1 MPVARLPTVSLNYLR
16 FPSRT
21 DAAPCGDLV
30 LVHGLAASLGFWHL
44 GIVRPLSWLCRL
56 TAYDLR
62 GHGRSELPATGY
74 SIPRMADDLAAL
86 LDHLGLERVHLLGHS
101 YGGAIALL
109 FAHRH
114 PERVRSVIVADTRL
128 RALQPY
134 HRLRDWSDWPRWRPL
149 LRGAGIELNDA
160 EPEGG
165 YELLVAMAR
174 AQTGEAS
181 ALPLPLFAPTSGGA
195 RRNGSAERWL
205 RLQEATSI
213 RRDLQLPDGLTPA
226 ALQGIRPPVL
236 GLYGENSPVLP
247 TARALR
253 RLCPHHDLR
262 LVRHAG
268 HFFPL
273 TRPRR
278 LAHAALLF
286 LAAQI
291 DFPVRFDQIFDGA
304 DHDHEPQPLLA
315 AL

>member
-16 FPSRT
+16 FPGRT
-21 DAAPCGDLV
+21 DAPPCGDLV

-86 LDHLGLERVHLLGHS
+86 LDHLGLDRVHLLGHS
-101 YGGAIALL
+101 FGGAIALL

-114 PERVRSVIVADTRL
+114 PERVRSLIVADTRL

-134 HRLRDWSDWPRWRPL
+134 HRLRDWNDWPRWRPI
-149 LRGAGIELNDA
+149 LRRAGIELNDS

-181 ALPLPLFAPTSGGA
+181 ALPLPLFPPSTGGA
-195 RRNGSAERWL
+195 RRNGSAHRWL
-205 RLQEATSI
+205 RLQEVTSI
-213 RRDLQLPDGLTPA
+213 KQDLQMPDGLAPA
-226 ALQGIRPPVL
+226 VLQSIRLPVL

-253 RLCPHHDLR
+253 RLCPHYDLH
-262 LVRHAG
+262 LIRHAG

-278 LAHAALLF
+278 LAHATLRF
-286 LAAQI
+286 LAAQTGLPI
-291 DFPVRFDQIFDGA
+291 RLEQIIDGA
-304 DHDHEPQPLLA
+304 DHDHEPQPLFA
-315 AL
+315 AF

>member
-21 DAAPCGDLV
+21 DTPPGGDLV

-101 YGGAIALL
+101 FGGAIALL

-134 HRLRDWSDWPRWRPL
+134 HRLRDWSDWPHWRPI
-149 LRGAGIELNDA
+149 LRRAGIELNDS

-181 ALPLPLFAPTSGGA
+181 ALPLPLFPPSTGGA
-195 RRNGSAERWL
+195 RRNGSAHRWL
-205 RLQEATSI
+205 RLQEVTSI
-213 RRDLQLPDGLTPA
+213 KQDLQAPDGLVPQV
-226 ALQGIRPPVL
+226 LQEIRLPVL
-236 GLYGENSPVLP
+236 GLYGENSPVMP

-253 RLCPHHDLR
+253 RLCPHYDLH
-262 LVRHAG
+262 LIRHAG

-278 LAHAALLF
+278 LAHATLRF
-286 LAAQI
+286 LAAQTGLPIRLEQII
-291 DFPVRFDQIFDGA
+291 DGI
-304 DHDHEPQPLLA
+304 DHDREPQPLFA
-315 AL
+315 AF